1 MGVLATAPN
10 RANDGDGVT
19 VIESKGPTHH
29 IFQSFFLLCSLGS
42 TRCVSM
48 CSRIL
53 WFALLRRLNRKR
65 KYKSFFFL
73 FFFSMNETRRVA
85 Y

>member
-1 MGVLATAPN
+1 MGVLPTPPN

-29 IFQSFFLLCSLGS
+29 IFSVSLSSLLSGLY
-42 TRCVSM
+42 TCVSM

-53 WFALLRRLNRKR
+53 WFA
-65 KYKSFFFL
+65 
-73 FFFSMNETRRVA
+73 
-85 Y
+85 

>member
-29 IFQSFFLLCSLGS
+29 IFSVFLSSLLSALCSLLLCFDVFQDFMV
-42 TRCVSM
+42 CVD
-48 CSRIL
+48 
-53 WFALLRRLNRKR
+53 
-65 KYKSFFFL
+65 
-73 FFFSMNETRRVA
+73 
-85 Y
+85 